1 MRKPFYAMN
10 LPQEPTCGEG
20 ITRTSDPKAKMFR
33 VKIEF
38 EKGRPILDTLRAING
53 AQAKK
58 FCKNRYPT
66 ATAIILEGK
75 VK

>member
-1 MRKPFYAMN
+1 MSK
-10 LPQEPTCGEG
+10 
-20 ITRTSDPKAKMFR
+20 
-33 VKIEF
+33 
-38 EKGRPILDTLRAING
+38 ILDTLLAMDGR
-53 AQAKK
+53 QAKM